1 MNLTPAQFL
10 EKNIISELT
19 RQGFATDVAN
29 IGARE
34 ALKFYRRTG
43 SGGGKN
49 KVFDECLSVAKTWA
63 VKSQVS
69 KKRSPRHALNLRV
82 LPEGYPVH
90 EAAAPQK
97 TASFAIF
104 IGTPPR
110 VVTN

>member
-29 IGARE
+29 ISARE

-63 VKSQVS
+63 VKSQAS
-69 KKRSPRHALNLRV
+69 KKRIAPVCSEPAGPPGGGPCPRGGGPAEN
-82 LPEGYPVH
+82 G
-90 EAAAPQK
+90 
-97 TASFAIF
+97 
-104 IGTPPR
+104 
-110 VVTN
+110 

>member
-1 MNLTPAQFL
+1 MVVNHCDGAGL
-10 EKNIISELT
+10 ENE
-19 RQGFATDVAN
+19 
-29 IGARE
+29 
-34 ALKFYRRTG
+34 
-43 SGGGKN
+43 
-49 KVFDECLSVAKTWA
+49 
-63 VKSQVS
+63 
-69 KKRSPRHALNLRV
+69 RV

>member
-10 EKNIISELT
+10 EKHVISELI

-63 VKSQVS
+63 VKSQTS
-69 KKRSPRHALNLRV
+69 IKIAPARSEPAGPPGGVPCPRGGGPAEN
-82 LPEGYPVH
+82 G
-90 EAAAPQK
+90 
-97 TASFAIF
+97 
-104 IGTPPR
+104 
-110 VVTN
+110 